1 LLQFSGFISAD
12 ERRYLS
18 EIFQYNPLLFD
29 FVLKRTLRHPES
41 GEKFS
46 SLIFAAHPGLAV
58 KSKP

>member
-1 LLQFSGFISAD
+1 
-12 ERRYLS
+12 
-18 EIFQYNPLLFD
+18 LLFD